1 MFIRS
6 ASLLGLKSC
15 SKIFNPSALTSHDKL
30 TKQESQI
37 HASLSNLGLTWSSR
51 HFFKTNA
58 TRCQPA
64 RTYVLIRRDL
74 RYMKEHSKD
83 RKPSCDVPA
92 WSWTLALHEYGI
104 RRRIFFTG
112 KNDVIVY
119 DDRSCNARGRAASA
133 SKSPPALN

>member
-15 SKIFNPSALTSHDKL
+15 SKIFNPL
-30 TKQESQI
+30 TKQKSQI
-37 HASLSNLGLTWSSR
+37 HADSLCNLGLTRSSR
-51 HFFKTNA
+51 HFFETNA
-58 TRCQPA
+58 TRCQRA

-74 RYMKEHSKD
+74 RHMKEHSKD
-83 RKPSCDVPA
+83 RKLSCDVPA
-92 WSWTLALHEYGI
+92 WPWTLALHEYGI